1 MVEGS
6 IDPMEKFKPVEM
18 ENSLIDSIQE
28 LFSLEN
34 IEGKTRIKKPGAIA
48 GLKNFAKYLKKI
60 GMPRSSKNLLR
71 LIRYRLELNLSSGE
85 GKSRSEYVD
94 ALKSVNQSMNPELS
108 VSEKLFTNL
117 KE

>member
-1 MVEGS
+1 
-6 IDPMEKFKPVEM
+6 MEKFKPIEM

-34 IEGKTRIKKPGAIA
+34 IEGKTRIKNPGAIA
-48 GLKNFAKYLKKI
+48 GLKNFAKHIKEI
-60 GMPRSSKNLLR
+60 GMTKSSKNLLR
-71 LIRYRLELNLSSGE
+71 LIRYRLELNLSAGD

-94 ALKSVNQSMNPELS
+94 ALKSVNQLVNPDISLS
-108 VSEKLFTNL
+108 DKLFTNL